1 MTNTRGSYKM
11 NKNTWRSSP
20 IFLKILVNHC
30 QPIHVHRKA
39 SDFLEPPK
47 SRCIFHPSN
56 WTIFSSVQDAQQ
68 KRRLYVGI
76 RRVSPGWK
84 TSTLYEVWSSLK
96 SVHEQTHINQPG
108 LFNLHNFQLI
118 HTYPKYTSEKGTAET
133 SLKLVPFLVS
143 DVGHG
148 LFGSGSIHVRFPVVK
163 ACLVDV

>member
-56 WTIFSSVQDAQQ
+56 WTIVSSVQNAQQ
-68 KRRLYVGI
+68 KRRLESLVSEGFQGLKKPQHCMKFDGVWNESMNKHTSSSFNQVYSTYV
-76 RRVSPGWK
+76 
-84 TSTLYEVWSSLK
+84 TSSLHPYL
-96 SVHEQTHINQPG
+96 SQ
-108 LFNLHNFQLI
+108 I
-118 HTYPKYTSEKGTAET
+118 HLQWKRLEPHRNWWRIK
-133 SLKLVPFLVS
+133 VS
-143 DVGHG
+143 DVGNG
-148 LFGSGSIHVRFPVVK
+148 FFWFGFHPCQISGW
-163 ACLVDV
+163 